1 MPESHSGRLHQFCN
15 LDRKAR
21 EFESHLWLNLINI
34 YMVNVL
40 YYVKDRLEE
49 CRNRLCTEMYTNPE
63 ITDEKYGLLR
73 TIYDS
78 ICKVE
83 DLFI

>member
-1 MPESHSGRLHQFCN
+1 
-15 LDRKAR
+15 
-21 EFESHLWLNLINI
+21 
-34 YMVNVL
+34 MVATL

-49 CRNRLCTEMYTNPE
+49 CRNRLNQELYYGSE
-63 ITDEKYGLLR
+63 LTDEEYGLLR

>member
-1 MPESHSGRLHQFCN
+1 MTRRS
-15 LDRKAR
+15 
-21 EFESHLWLNLINI
+21 LNLINI
-34 YMVNVL
+34 YMVATL

-49 CRNRLCTEMYTNPE
+49 CRNRLNQELYYGSELTNE
-63 ITDEKYGLLR
+63 EYELLR

>member
-1 MPESHSGRLHQFCN
+1 MG
-15 LDRKAR
+15 
-21 EFESHLWLNLINI
+21 
-34 YMVNVL
+34 NVL
-40 YYVKDRLEE
+40 YKVKDRLEE
-49 CRNRLCTEMYTNPE
+49 CRSLLDQKMYGGSELTNE
-63 ITDEKYGLLR
+63 EFKLLR

>member
-1 MPESHSGRLHQFCN
+1 
-15 LDRKAR
+15 
-21 EFESHLWLNLINI
+21 
-34 YMVNVL
+34 MVNVF

-49 CRNRLCTEMYTNPE
+49 CRNRLNQEMYYGSE
-63 ITDEKYGLLR
+63 LTDAEYGLLR